1 MDIFTFI
8 AIAVAIIFVYIIF
21 FRNKKAA
28 QKEINNLSE
37 VNYKSHS
44 NITFDDVAGNYEAKE
59 SLKELVD
66 FIKNPE
72 KYSDFNVRAPK
83 GVLLYGT
90 PGTGKTLLAQAL
102 AGEAGVDF
110 FAVSGSDFVQ
120 IYAGLGASRIRNLF
134 NKAKKAQKSV
144 IFIDEIDAI
153 GKKRMGP
160 AGKGS
165 DEGDRTLNALLTE
178 MSGFEN
184 SGTIVIAAT
193 NRIDTLD
200 SALLRPGR
208 FDRQIE
214 VMLPDKDARKD
225 IIKLYLD
232 KTSSDKNIDID
243 KIAEI
248 TVYFSGAMIENL
260 VNEASILAVKDNSKY
275 VCESHLEKA
284 YFNVIAGV
292 DKKNTTPN
300 ETQKEVTAYHEAGH
314 AFISKYLEPDNKIIK
329 VSIIPTTKGAGGY
342 TLSTP
347 ENEAIISKD
356 KIKNQIK
363 IFLAGRGV
371 EEVFLGNNN
380 VTIGA
385 QNDIEKATSLAR
397 AMVTQYG
404 MSERFGLMGLES
416 VENRYLDGR
425 AVLNCGESTASEI
438 DQEVMAILKSCY
450 DKAKALLS
458 DNKDVLDQIAE
469 FLVEKETITGKEF
482 MKIYN
487 KVKGIE
493 VEENKEDTNEQHLED
508 SNKHLLD
515 KNKEHQLE
523 DANTSIVNNQETS
536 DSFADTDTSKESDDK
551 DLGKKE

>member
-1 MDIFTFI
+1 MEYQRKLCAFWKNDANKLNIYVYILNNIHVIINLQNDKGVVNMDIFTFI
-8 AIAVAIIFVYIIF
+8 AIGVAIVFVYIIF

-66 FIKNPE
+66 FIKNPG
-72 KYSDFNVRAPK
+72 KYKDFNVRTPK

-120 IYAGLGASRIRNLF
+120 VYAGLGASRIRNLF
-134 NKAKKAQKSV
+134 NKAKKVDKSV

-153 GKKRMGP
+153 GKKRLG
-160 AGKGS
+160 AGARGS
-165 DEGDRTLNALLTE
+165 EEGDRTLNALLTE

-184 SGTIVIAAT
+184 SGTIVVAAT

-214 VMLPDKDARKD
+214 VMLPDKEARKD

-232 KTSSDKNIDID
+232 KTCVDENIDID
-243 KIAEI
+243 KIAEL

-260 VNEASILAVKDNSKY
+260 VNEASILAVKDNSKK
-275 VCESHLEKA
+275 VGEKHLEKA

-292 DKKNTTPN
+292 DKTNISSN
-300 ETQKEVTAYHEAGH
+300 DAQKEITAYHEAGH
-314 AFISKYLEPDNKIIK
+314 AFMSKYLMPENKIIK

-347 ENEAIISKD
+347 ENETIISRE
-356 KIKNQIK
+356 KIENQIK
-363 IFLAGRGV
+363 VFLAGRGV
-371 EEVFLGNNN
+371 EEVFLGNEK

-385 QNDIEKATSLAR
+385 QNDIEKATAL
-397 AMVTQYG
+397 TIDYITKYG
-404 MSERFGLMGLES
+404 MCENAGLVNYKVLSEAFNVSLDIEKSVKELINES
-416 VENRYLDGR
+416 YN
-425 AVLNCGESTASEI
+425 
-438 DQEVMAILKSCY
+438 
-450 DKAKALLS
+450 
-458 DNKDVLDQIAE
+458 DVKRI
-469 FLVEKETITGKEF
+469 I
-482 MKIYN
+482 N
-487 KVKGIE
+487 
-493 VEENKEDTNEQHLED
+493 ENKEYIRLIKDMLEKNETINGDDLDRILEI
-508 SNKHLLD
+508 
-515 KNKEHQLE
+515 KN
-523 DANTSIVNNQETS
+523 VC
-536 DSFADTDTSKESDDK
+536 
-551 DLGKKE
+551 

>member
-1 MDIFTFI
+1 MDIFTLI
-8 AIAVAIIFVYIIF
+8 AIGVAVVFVYIIF
-21 FRNKKAA
+21 FKNKKAA
-28 QKEINNLSE
+28 QKEMNNLSE
-37 VNYKSHS
+37 INYKSQS

-72 KYSDFNVRAPK
+72 KYSELNVRSPK

-120 IYAGLGASRIRNLF
+120 VYAGLGASRIRNLF
-134 NKAKKAQKSV
+134 NKAKKAKKSV

-153 GKKRMGP
+153 GKKRLGSG
-160 AGKGS
+160 ARGS

-214 VMLPDKDARKD
+214 VMLPDKEARKD
-225 IIKLYLD
+225 IIRLYLNRTNTD
-232 KTSSDKNIDID
+232 EAIDID
-243 KIAEI
+243 KIAEL

-260 VNEASILAVKDNSKY
+260 VNEASILAIKDNSKK
-275 VCESHLEKA
+275 VSENHLEKA

-292 DKKNTTPN
+292 DRINTN
-300 ETQKEVTAYHEAGH
+300 DNDTQKEITAYHEAGH
-314 AFISKYLEPDNKIIK
+314 AFISKYLMPENKIIK

-347 ENEAIISKD
+347 ENETIVSRL
-356 KIKNQIK
+356 KIENQIK
-363 IFLAGRGV
+363 VFLAGRGV
-371 EEVFLGNNN
+371 EEIFLGSNN

-385 QNDIEKATSLAR
+385 QNDIEKATALALDYI
-397 AMVTQYG
+397 TKYG
-404 MSERFGLMGLES
+404 MCKDAGLVNYKILSEAFSINLDIENSVRELINES
-416 VENRYLDGR
+416 Y
-425 AVLNCGESTASEI
+425 
-438 DQEVMAILKSCY
+438 
-450 DKAKALLS
+450 
-458 DNKDVLDQIAE
+458 KDVIR
-469 FLVEKETITGKEF
+469 I
-482 MKIYN
+482 IN
-487 KVKGIE
+487 
-493 VEENKEDTNEQHLED
+493 ENKEYISLIKDMLIKNETINGD
-508 SNKHLLD
+508 DLD
-515 KNKEHQLE
+515 RILAIKI
-523 DANTSIVNNQETS
+523 AC
-536 DSFADTDTSKESDDK
+536 
-551 DLGKKE
+551 